1 MARLVPSA
9 VGLESAEASPFDA
22 VVFAGGGCRCFW
34 QAGFY
39 GVVAPALGLKPKVV
53 SAASAGA
60 AFACASLLGRQE
72 SVLEDF
78 KRQVG
83 LNQRNWYPGNWARG
97 KTIFP
102 HEQIY
107 RNTIESGISDSD
119 FQRLRAGPELRII
132 LARPPG
138 WAAGRIGFAL
148 AAFAYTLDQSQTLSR
163 MRWAERFGFFP
174 EIVSLQQC
182 STLDALVDLILHS
195 SCTPPLLPLYRREG
209 RVVIDGGLIDNAPA
223 DFVGPAR
230 STLVMLS
237 RHHRPDELPTHPDR
251 VYVAPSKTIPIEK
264 WDYTSP
270 ELVDETYDLGRRDGE
285 AFVAASQDPIQSL
298 RVARRGDSETIPTA
312 G

>member
-1 MARLVPSA
+1 MPPLVPSA
-9 VGLESAEASPFDA
+9 AVPESAQESPFDA

-53 SAASAGA
+53 SVASAGA

-78 KRQVG
+78 KRRAE
-83 LNQRNWYPGNWARG
+83 LNQRNWYPGNWVRG

-107 RNTIESGISDSD
+107 RNTIQSGISDSD
-119 FQRLRAGPELRII
+119 FKRLQEGPELRII
-132 LARPPG
+132 LARPPT
-138 WAAGRIGFAL
+138 WAVGRVGFAL

-182 STLDALVDLILHS
+182 STIDALVDLILHS
-195 SCTPPLLPLYRREG
+195 SCTPPLLPLYRRGG

-270 ELVDETYDLGRRDGE
+270 GLVDQTYDLGRRDGE
-285 AFVAASQDPIQSL
+285 AFVASARGQVESSGL
-298 RVARRGDSETIPTA
+298 NRRGYSEAMPTA